1 MRLAATAR
9 CCGACDRGVR
19 ESRRRARSA
28 WLGDH
33 AASRRHRGDLRC
45 GPGRSNL
52 PCRTG
57 RPRVPPPPARSCRAT
72 GPPGT
77 YRFDLHRADQ
87 YRRPLLRPAQARQLR
102 AHRRDNCGFPQLP
115 AGTGLGQARGGSPCQ
130 YHLRYRHSPA
140 TASCHQSR
148 VICGPAQPTAEA
160 AARRS
165 TPPHRSHPPPILK
178 FSNGNTS
185 DPTKVDSCDSG
196 ASPLTRTQN
205 SPIFRASPERG
216 AAPRS
221 GPGR

>member
-1 MRLAATAR
+1 MRLAAAAR
-9 CCGACDRGVR
+9 CRCARDRGVR
-19 ESRRRARSA
+19 QSRRRARSA

-45 GPGRSNL
+45 GPGRSYL

-72 GPPGT
+72 CPPGT

-102 AHRRDNCGFPQLP
+102 AHRRDNCGFPQVP
-115 AGTGLGQARGGSPCQ
+115 AGTGLGQARGGGPCQ

-148 VICGPAQPTAEA
+148 VICGPSQPTVEA
-160 AARRS
+160 APQANAAA
-165 TPPHRSHPPPILK
+165 PPSPPPVQP
-178 FSNGNTS
+178 TTRAAPAA
-185 DPTKVDSCDSG
+185 DPAAPGGAAASSHRAAAMPTDTIVPRGPPDDRPRA
-196 ASPLTRTQN
+196 ASPR
-205 SPIFRASPERG
+205 
-216 AAPRS
+216 
-221 GPGR
+221 